1 MAKKNI
7 EDEEF
12 EKLFREFIDPEKE
25 SDEAPEDESTDNLND
40 PTDETLPF
48 PREISDKVADAMM
61 NKDRPER
68 YFKDDVASV
77 SLEMVAPNFTKGSF
91 WNSSVE
97 VTFRPKPKIRFRQHR
112 FACFIYDENYFPI
125 CSGAKECEPK
135 RPKSRAMTL
144 RMTTSHIWIPG
155 NYILMVHDT
164 WSTDVVQIDF
174 TIDEELNTKL
184 GAPRLCQYGEPQQ
197 VLVTCMEGDSDDWDF
212 VSHRPGVAQ
221 FRRKAMEACRL
232 LLYNEIR
239 KEKGI
244 GEMDASESLLIC
256 TRNDDIDEEFLKHFM
271 KLMFPGCHSVYAD
284 CATLY
289 NPGCA
294 NPYEPLTDLLN
305 VNMRA
310 LCLTN
315 LKELLGPNGKVMM
328 RSVIDKVRDSRGS
341 LSLWLCG
348 TRLEIDELMG
358 LYPSLR
364 QFFFAGS
371 YVEQQPYTPFEL
383 VDAFLTGV
391 VNEYMKPNFPV
402 KDRLTRTV
410 LQGYRQG
417 TLTSWSLADV
427 HRFVIEE
434 IRPRYLQRVMAD
446 MLDDSAKYL
455 QEEDVPFEKLVSGSS
470 AFDESIRELNE
481 MIGLDTVKQG
491 IMTMAN
497 QARLFSERQRRGLH
511 TSNKMIFHSVFT
523 GNPGTGKTTVAR
535 KLGKIYRS
543 LGLLSKGE
551 VIAVDR
557 TRLVG
562 QYLGQT
568 EDNMKVVLEEA
579 KGNVLFIDEA
589 YDLSTGSDDRKD
601 FGYRVLESLL
611 TVLTQPNPD
620 MLIIFAGYE
629 KEMNAMLNSNPGLQG
644 RFPYHYRF
652 DDYSADQL
660 MEIALKLFERDEYIL
675 TDEAAAEMQDDITQV
690 LNQKLPNFG
699 NARWV
704 EQFVNNGIIPAMA
717 DRIYAS
723 GSNDLQHIEAADVSK
738 AFEKF
743 KPAPIDL
750 KSTRHRVKGFRA

>member
-1 MAKKNI
+1 
-7 EDEEF
+7 
-12 EKLFREFIDPEKE
+12 
-25 SDEAPEDESTDNLND
+25 
-40 PTDETLPF
+40 
-48 PREISDKVADAMM
+48 
-61 NKDRPER
+61 
-68 YFKDDVASV
+68 
-77 SLEMVAPNFTKGSF
+77 
-91 WNSSVE
+91 
-97 VTFRPKPKIRFRQHR
+97 
-112 FACFIYDENYFPI
+112 
-125 CSGAKECEPK
+125 
-135 RPKSRAMTL
+135 
-144 RMTTSHIWIPG
+144 
-155 NYILMVHDT
+155 
-164 WSTDVVQIDF
+164 
-174 TIDEELNTKL
+174 
-184 GAPRLCQYGEPQQ
+184 
-197 VLVTCMEGDSDDWDF
+197 
-212 VSHRPGVAQ
+212 
-221 FRRKAMEACRL
+221 
-232 LLYNEIR
+232 
-239 KEKGI
+239 
-244 GEMDASESLLIC
+244 
-256 TRNDDIDEEFLKHFM
+256 
-271 KLMFPGCHSVYAD
+271 
-284 CATLY
+284 
-289 NPGCA
+289 
-294 NPYEPLTDLLN
+294 
-305 VNMRA
+305 
-310 LCLTN
+310 
-315 LKELLGPNGKVMM
+315 
-328 RSVIDKVRDSRGS
+328 
-341 LSLWLCG
+341 
-348 TRLEIDELMG
+348 
-358 LYPSLR
+358 
-364 QFFFAGS
+364 
-371 YVEQQPYTPFEL
+371 
-383 VDAFLTGV
+383 
-391 VNEYMKPNFPV
+391 
-402 KDRLTRTV
+402 
-410 LQGYRQG
+410 
-417 TLTSWSLADV
+417 
-427 HRFVIEE
+427 
-434 IRPRYLQRVMAD
+434 
-446 MLDDSAKYL
+446 
-455 QEEDVPFEKLVSGSS
+455 
-470 AFDESIRELNE
+470 
-481 MIGLDTVKQG
+481 
-491 IMTMAN
+491 
-497 QARLFSERQRRGLH
+497 
-511 TSNKMIFHSVFT
+511 MIFHSVFT